1 MKKSDL
7 LFKAGELGVDI
18 PEGLTNKEIEVI
30 LGTNYYNKHPE
41 VQTFGMQKRLF
52 EYQTPQL
59 CFSFKELKPE
69 EQKNILQS
77 DDWIAETKIDG
88 LRCIVSYHPDY
99 GFEFFSRDISELT
112 FLPNNYTDKILL
124 IHNGKVRTP
133 KSYKG
138 MFKQS
143 FVIDGEVLVVN
154 KNLDVTKHGGGFSV
168 TELNATVSILG
179 SAPERAKQIQM
190 EGNALHFY
198 MFDCLEM
205 GGKRITGLPLRQR
218 RKCLENLLGV
228 LGNFTPFKITTSN
241 IDNKQKFFD
250 DIVAAG
256 GEGVVLKNLDAEYF
270 ATTSRKRAVQVKMKR
285 TVSNALNSDIDA
297 FISGSIFP
305 KKNSALDIQKL
316 IGGIKVS
323 VFLEEDN
330 GDLTEHWIG
339 TISGITDSLRRK
351 MTVLD
356 ENGNPVLNPEYLD
369 KVLRIEGQDISS
381 TNHRLS
387 HCRAV
392 DWNFRVDKGSNDC
405 ILSREFIESQI
416 L

>member
-1 MKKSDL
+1 MKKADL
-7 LFKAGELGVDI
+7 LFRAKELEVDI
-18 PEGLTNKEIEVI
+18 PEGLTNKDIEVA
-30 LGTNYYNKHPE
+30 LGTAYYNKHPE

-69 EQKNILQS
+69 EQKNILES
-77 DDWIAETKIDG
+77 ENWIAETKVDG
-88 LRCIVSYHPDY
+88 LRCVVTYHPNH

-143 FVIDGEVLVVN
+143 FIIDGEVLVID
-154 KNLDVTKHGGGFSV
+154 KNLDTTKHGGGFSV

-179 SAPERAKQIQM
+179 SASERAKQIQM
-190 EGNALHFY
+190 DGNALHFY
-198 MFDCLEM
+198 MFDCLEL
-205 GGKRITGLPLRQR
+205 GDKRITGLPLRQR
-218 RKCLENLLGV
+218 RKCLENLLSVIGQ
-228 LGNFTPFKITTSN
+228 FTPFKITESN

-250 DIVAAG
+250 DIVTSG
-256 GEGVVLKNLDAEYF
+256 GEGTVLKNLDAEYF
-270 ATTSRKRAVQVKMKR
+270 ATSSRKRNVQVKMKR

-297 FISGSIFP
+297 FISGAIFP
-305 KKNSALDIQKL
+305 KKNSALDVQKL

-323 VFLEEDN
+323 VFLKEDD
-330 GDLTEHWIG
+330 GSLVEHHIG
-339 TISGITDSLRRK
+339 TISAITDSLRRK
-351 MTVLD
+351 MTSHD
-356 ENGNPVLNPEYLD
+356 EEGRPILNKEYLD
-369 KVLRIEGQDISS
+369 KVLVIEGQDISS
-381 TNHRLS
+381 SNHRLS

-392 DWNFRVDKGSNDC
+392 DWNFRTDKGSSDC
-405 ILSREFIESQI
+405 ILTRKFIMEQI